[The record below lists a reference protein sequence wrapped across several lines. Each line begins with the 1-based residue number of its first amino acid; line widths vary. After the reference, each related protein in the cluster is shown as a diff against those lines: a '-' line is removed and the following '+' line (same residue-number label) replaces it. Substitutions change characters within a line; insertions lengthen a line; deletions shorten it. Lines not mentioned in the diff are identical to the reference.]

1 LSKRELAH
9 WGKWEEGAYRPMSEE
24 NKALIRREIE
34 EVFSAQGDLDVAD
47 EIFAP
52 EYVSHDPISPEEV
65 RGGPEGAKEFAM
77 MYRNAFPD
85 VQLSIEDQIA
95 EGDKVVTRWIG
106 SGTHLGELM
115 GIAPTGNQVRVAG
128 MTISRIEEGK
138 IAEEWEIY
146 DALGMMQQLGAI
158 PSPEEAQA

>member
-1 LSKRELAH
+1 
-9 WGKWEEGAYRPMSEE
+9 MSEE
-24 NKALIRREIE
+24 NNALIRREVE

-52 EYVSHDPISPEEV
+52 EYVGYPEDV
-65 RGGPEGAKEFAM
+65 RGPEGAKETAK

-85 VQLSIEDQIA
+85 VQLSIEDQVA

-106 SGTHLGELM
+106 RGTHQGELM
-115 GIAPTGNQVRVAG
+115 GVAPTGNQVRVDG
-128 MTISRIEEGK
+128 MTISRIEDGK
-138 IAEEWEIY
+138 IVEEWEIY

-158 PSPEEAQA
+158 PSPEEAQS

>member
-1 LSKRELAH
+1 
-9 WGKWEEGAYRPMSEE
+9 MSEE
-24 NKALIRREIE
+24 NKAIVRREIE
-34 EVFSAQGDLDVAD
+34 EVFSAQGNLDVAD

-52 EYVSHDPISPEEV
+52 EYVGYPEDV
-65 RGGPEGAKEFAM
+65 RGPEGAKETAK

-85 VQLSIEDQIA
+85 VQLSIEDQVA

-106 SGTHLGELM
+106 RGTHQGELM
-115 GIAPTGNQVRVAG
+115 GVAPTGNQVRVDG
-128 MTISRIEEGK
+128 MTISRIEDGK
-138 IAEEWEIY
+138 IVEEWEIY

>member
-1 LSKRELAH
+1 
-9 WGKWEEGAYRPMSEE
+9 MSEE
-24 NKALIRREIE
+24 NKAIVRREIE

-52 EYVSHDPISPEEV
+52 EYVGYPEDV
-65 RGGPEGAKEFAM
+65 RGPEGAKETAK

-85 VQLSIEDQIA
+85 VQLSIEDQVA

-106 SGTHLGELM
+106 SGTHHGEMM
-115 GIAPTGNQVRVAG
+115 GIAPTGNQVRVDG
-128 MTISRIEEGK
+128 MTISRIEDGK
-138 IAEEWEIY
+138 IVEEWDIY

-158 PSPEEAQA
+158 PSPEEAQS